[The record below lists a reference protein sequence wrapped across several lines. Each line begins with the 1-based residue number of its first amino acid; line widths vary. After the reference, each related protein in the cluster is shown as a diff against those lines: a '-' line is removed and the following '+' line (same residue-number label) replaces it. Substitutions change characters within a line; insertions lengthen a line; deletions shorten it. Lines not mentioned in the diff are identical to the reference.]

1 LAPPTAI
8 TAIWFGIQRW
18 HQARTQ
24 ALTAL
29 AEEAKKEAQ
38 QAERATKKKVF
49 EEELA
54 RRRIGVDCRWVAVA
68 DICEQNGIYTSV
80 ADTGQSLTR
89 RYSVPLD
96 DSNWPF
102 DSLSQVL

>member
-1 LAPPTAI
+1 WSATLWFIFSIDIFDYSLLSIIAMHLAPPTAI

-68 DICEQNGIYTSV
+68 DICEQNGIYT
-80 ADTGQSLTR
+80 
-89 RYSVPLD
+89 
-96 DSNWPF
+96 
-102 DSLSQVL
+102 